1 MELCFLPLFSTAK
14 PHYSLALVTW
24 LRRPGVANTSIAIDR
39 SIVECQLVDR
49 AWFCI
54 ELTRYLTEHFSIS
67 IPFYGILYL
76 WLYYRPFDRESSRN
90 FLVEDK
96 LATPLSLLW
105 QIQLPL
111 NIMHLCVLENLH
123 KHHATVFLCSSPSL
137 RACLNNLPAFA
148 LNVYIKIQGTWWD
161 TTIELF
167 S

>member
-96 LATPLSLLW
+96 LALLW
-105 QIQLPL
+105 QQCQLVIVVTNTITSCHCCDKYNYLSILCIYVCWKTCTSITLPYSYAAAL
-111 NIMHLCVLENLH
+111 PCVLAWTICLRLH
-123 KHHATVFLCSSPSL
+123 
-137 RACLNNLPAFA
+137 
-148 LNVYIKIQGTWWD
+148 
-161 TTIELF
+161 
-167 S
+167 